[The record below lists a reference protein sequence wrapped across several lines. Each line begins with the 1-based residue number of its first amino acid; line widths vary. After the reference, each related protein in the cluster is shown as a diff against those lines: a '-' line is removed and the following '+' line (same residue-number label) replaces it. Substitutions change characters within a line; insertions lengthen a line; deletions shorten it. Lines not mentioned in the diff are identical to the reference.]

1 MIKVQNEDEIKEF
14 AERARKIA
22 VETSIPGCA
31 SDVFWGIAEALQ
43 LEGREYVFMATLGY
57 AGGCGEST
65 IGTCGA
71 ILGAAAAI
79 TLASSLT
86 FEKCMKMKENPEKY
100 MVPFYSKKMPKKRY
114 EDFNR
119 ILDVME
125 KVKEKYGGVTCADIQ
140 FEGYGQALD
149 LRDPRIREKW
159 HKDVAKYC
167 QELEG
172 DIAAWSVEAIL
183 HPSKWDKRLREWEF
197 PRSVIKRDRGRV
209 YEEEEKKFKFHLRFI
224 PGKGIQ
230 RID

>member
-1 MIKVQNEDEIKEF
+1 MIKTKKEEEIRELSEK
-14 AERARKIA
+14 AREIA
-22 VETSIPGCA
+22 IATSIPGCA

-65 IGTCGA
+65 RGTCGA

-79 TLASSLT
+79 TLASGLT
-86 FEKCMKMKENPEKY
+86 FEQCMEMKKNPEKY

-125 KVKEKYGGVTCADIQ
+125 KVQEKYGGVTCADIQ

-159 HKDVAKYC
+159 HKDVAKHC

-183 HPSKWDKRLREWEF
+183 RPSKWDKRLREWEF

-209 YEEEEKKFKFHLRFI
+209 YEKEEKNFKFRPRFI

-230 RID
+230 K